1 MKKFK
6 YILIYSVSFLLVF
19 LIWYRAILIENRLDK
34 VNEIRIEESDELVE
48 ESDEGNAVF
57 ESDSLVIVRPT
68 PPRPIEY
75 VESPKSVF
83 DYINEILTTIIG
95 LINIITF
102 VYQMK
107 DRRRSEQTN

>member
-34 VNEIRIEESDELVE
+34 VNEIRIEESDE
-48 ESDEGNAVF
+48 GNAVF
-57 ESDSLVIVRPT
+57 ESDSLVIIRTT

-75 VESPKSVF
+75 VESPESVF

>member
-1 MKKFK
+1 MKRFK
-6 YILIYSVSFLLVF
+6 YTLIYSVSFLLVF
-19 LIWYRAILIENRLDK
+19 VIWYRAILIENRLDK
-34 VNEIRIEESDELVE
+34 HNELQNNLQNELRIE

-102 VYQMK
+102 V
-107 DRRRSEQTN
+107 